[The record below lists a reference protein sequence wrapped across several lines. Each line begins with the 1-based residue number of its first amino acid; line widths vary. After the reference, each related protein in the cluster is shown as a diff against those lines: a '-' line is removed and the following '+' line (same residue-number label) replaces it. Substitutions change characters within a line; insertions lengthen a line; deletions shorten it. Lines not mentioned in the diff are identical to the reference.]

1 VREREVWHDGSY
13 MFFRRQKLH
22 EPTFTERIDGLRK
35 LGFSTSPAG
44 SARAQVTRDGI
55 GAVIEDRPGQH
66 PRVNKAGF
74 VLGDEIGLLVNR
86 GYQMFWRTPNGR
98 TSPALATHLKALH
111 AFEEDLKEGLGL
123 PSLYN
128 ESLGTTSDLHLYDRV
143 EHRDQGDADKPWE
156 HKPVTS

>member
-1 VREREVWHDGSY
+1 
-13 MFFRRQKLH
+13 MFFRREKLQ

-44 SARAQVTRDGI
+44 SGKAQIIRDGI
-55 GAVIEDRPGQH
+55 GAVIEDRGPGQH
-66 PRVNKAGF
+66 PRVNKAGL

-86 GYQMFWRTPNGR
+86 GFQMTWKSPNGR
-98 TSPALATHLKALH
+98 TAPALATQLKALH

-143 EHRDQGDADKPWE
+143 QHRDQGDADKPWE
-156 HKPVTS
+156 HKAVTP